1 MEEIILTEADLE
13 EIRGYEWGED
23 GELIE
28 HWFEA
33 GEELAKSD
41 WIYWIDLYEDSPSR
55 CDLVAHWLRC
65 LFDPMLPRPVVP
77 RTIEAELPPESGR
90 QAAVPRQALAY

>member
-13 EIRGYEWGED
+13 EIRGSEWGED

-41 WIYWIDLYEDSPSR
+41 WIYWMDLYDDEPNR
-55 CDLVAHWLRC
+55 CDLLVHWLRC
-65 LFDPMLPRPVVP
+65 LVDPTLPRPVVP
-77 RTIEAELPPESGR
+77 RVIEAEPPPALAR
-90 QAAVPRQALAY
+90 IPRQQLAY

>member
-13 EIRGYEWGED
+13 EIRGSEWGED

-41 WIYWIDLYEDSPSR
+41 WIYWMDLYDDGPNRS
-55 CDLVAHWLRC
+55 DLLVHWLRC
-65 LFDPMLPRPVVP
+65 LLDPALPRPAVP
-77 RTIEAELPPESGR
+77 RVIEAEPPP
-90 QAAVPRQALAY
+90 APRRLELALNAR